1 MDLDDIL
8 RLIALFAFVIVPIF
22 RTIARRAR
30 GSGPRTA
37 PQNPRRQ
44 PPPQTSGP
52 VVAGPVVT
60 VPTSTVPTS
69 TTTTTTLSGDFE
81 KKLAEARRKV
91 QEAMQ
96 QQGGLIKPEAS
107 RDVGQESAGGMFQ
120 TNKPTASN
128 KSTVAN
134 KPTLPKEMHGFP
146 VPKELHSSTIPAEF
160 HQKAT
165 IVGGSIPETSHTS
178 LTVAQSLQKTTLKR
192 PKQAKL
198 NKQLLLG
205 KDMLS
210 GQELT
215 RGLLWQQILSEPRS
229 KQKRRALSQH
239 R

>member
-8 RLIALFAFVIVPIF
+8 RLLALLFFVVIPIF
-22 RTIARRAR
+22 RSISRRL
-30 GSGPRTA
+30 
-37 PQNPRRQ
+37 QKVQ
-44 PPPQTSGP
+44 PPQPPAKSQGKPSNSEPSKP
-52 VVAGPVVT
+52 VSTVT
-60 VPTSTVPTS
+60 TSTVTTSTTS
-69 TTTTTTLSGDFE
+69 TTTISGDFE

-96 QQGGLIKPEAS
+96 QQGGLIKPETS
-107 RDVGQESAGGMFQ
+107 KDVGQESAEGLFQPQKPKLLGGGQ
-120 TNKPTASN
+120 
-128 KSTVAN
+128 
-134 KPTLPKEMHGFP
+134 LPSEMHGFP
-146 VPKELHSSTIPAEF
+146 TPKELHGSTIPAEF

-165 IVGGSIPETSHTS
+165 IVGGSIPETPHTS
-178 LTVAQSLQKTTLKR
+178 LTVAQSLQKTTPKR

-198 NKQLLLG
+198 NKRILLS

-210 GQELT
+210 EQELT